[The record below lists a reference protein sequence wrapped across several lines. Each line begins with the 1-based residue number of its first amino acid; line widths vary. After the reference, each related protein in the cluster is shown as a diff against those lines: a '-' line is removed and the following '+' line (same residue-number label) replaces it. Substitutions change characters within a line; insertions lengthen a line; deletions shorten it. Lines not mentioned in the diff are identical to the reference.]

1 MIKTTTC
8 DQNAT
13 QCYGPGR
20 SHCSACAA
28 GLLLLPKLSQCVPA
42 GDDDEDDGIDNGD
55 GGDDGDGHG
64 ATWAPP
70 PSAAGLLILIMAI

>member
-1 MIKTTTC
+1 MTC
-8 DQNAT
+8 DQNAA

-42 GDDDEDDGIDNGD
+42 GDDDEDDDDDNGD
-55 GGDDGDGHG
+55 GSDDGDGHG
-64 ATWAPP
+64 ATWALP
-70 PSAAGLLILIMAI
+70 PSTAGLLILIMAI